1 MPYLDTSLFKNAT
14 KMQIFGKIVKGNDLF
29 TKTVSKKE
37 KNLNRVDFS
46 SLYSF
51 NLTGPELILQFETYF
66 HTKDAETW
74 YDIKKFQH

>member
-37 KNLNRVDFS
+37 KKPEQSRFQ
-46 SLYSF
+46 
-51 NLTGPELILQFETYF
+51 LTLLL
-66 HTKDAETW
+66 
-74 YDIKKFQH
+74 